1 MKASTGSAGA
11 DEPIAPAGTLRV
23 QNRRQTGQ
31 ARRGNTRAALVRCGT
46 QMCTERGFQ
55 ATGIEEVLRRVGVP
69 KGSFYHF
76 FASKQAFGEAVIDD
90 YARYFAG
97 KLDRTLGDT
106 TRKPLDRLA
115 AFADD
120 AQDGMAR
127 HHFKRGC
134 LVGNLGQ
141 ELGGLNDAFRDRLE
155 TVLLSWQRRTASCL
169 EAAQAA
175 GELRKDLDVHE
186 VAEFFW
192 IGWEG
197 AILRAKLS
205 QDTAPMKLF
214 MRLFLASVRG

>member
-1 MKASTGSAGA
+1 MKAKPGSAEA
-11 DEPIAPAGTLRV
+11 VDAIAPADPLPDTS
-23 QNRRQTGQ
+23 RRRTGQ

-46 QMCTERGFQ
+46 QMCTERGFH
-55 ATGIEEVLRRVGVP
+55 ATGIEEVLRRVGIP
-69 KGSFYHF
+69 KGSFYHY

-106 TRKPLDRLA
+106 ARKPLDRLA
-115 AFADD
+115 AFAED

-155 TVLLSWQRRTASCL
+155 SVLLSWQRRTAACL
-169 EAAQAA
+169 QAAQTA
-175 GELRKDLDVHE
+175 GEIRKNLDVHE
-186 VAEFFW
+186 LAEFFW

-205 QDTAPMKLF
+205 QDTAPMELF